1 MYVGQQKVE
10 QEGHE
15 GRREVT
21 SRIVKENGKQIE
33 EEVLEEEL
41 LEEPRAG

>member
-1 MYVGQQKVE
+1 MWASRRSNRKVMK
-10 QEGHE
+10 

-41 LEEPRAG
+41 S